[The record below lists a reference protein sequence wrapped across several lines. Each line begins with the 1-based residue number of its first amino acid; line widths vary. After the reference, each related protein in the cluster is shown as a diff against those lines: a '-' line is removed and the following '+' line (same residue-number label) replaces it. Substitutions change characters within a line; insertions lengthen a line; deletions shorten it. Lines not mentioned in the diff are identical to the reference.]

1 MVPTNAAIDISS
13 LSLLSLTIL
22 YLYISK
28 KLVVEKTGIRD
39 EDCTGKLRINYLEQ
53 LVCCRLLHCCTLAPS
68 PPPLGHSQM

>member
-13 LSLLSLTIL
+13 LSLLSLTIM
-22 YLYISK
+22 YLYIFK
-28 KLVVEKTGIRD
+28 QLRNGIRD

-53 LVCCRLLHCCTLAPS
+53 FVWCRLLHCCTLAPA